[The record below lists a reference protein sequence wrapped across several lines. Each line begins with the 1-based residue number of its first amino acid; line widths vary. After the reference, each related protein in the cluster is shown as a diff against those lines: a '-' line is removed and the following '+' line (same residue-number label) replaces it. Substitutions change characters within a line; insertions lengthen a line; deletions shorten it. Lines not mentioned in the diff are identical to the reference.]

1 MANDGLLLVNFASL
15 QQASAD
21 IQKAVSTMQTQLDDL
36 ERSAAPLV
44 QTWQGEAQQAYA
56 ARQAKWRAASADLTQ
71 ILQNIKSAVDQST
84 QDYISTEKQ
93 ATSRFQ

>member
-1 MANDGLLLVNFASL
+1 MASDGLLLVNFGAL

-21 IQKAVSTMQTQLDDL
+21 IGKAVSTMQGQLDDL

-44 QTWQGEAQQAYA
+44 ATWAGSAQEAYQ
-56 ARQAKWRAASADLTQ
+56 ARQAKWRAASQDLTQ
-71 ILQNIKSAVDQST
+71 ILQNIKSAVDQACE
-84 QDYISTEKQ
+84 DYVQTEKQ

>member
-1 MANDGLLLVNFASL
+1 MANDGLLLVNFGSL
-15 QQASAD
+15 QQASSD

-36 ERSAAPLV
+36 ERMAGHLV
-44 QTWQGEAQQAYA
+44 DTWHGEARQAYD
-56 ARQAKWRAASADLTQ
+56 ARQAKWRAASQDLTQ
-71 ILQNIKSAVDQST
+71 ILQNIKAAVDQSC